1 MRREKLYLNDIVEVA
16 DAIRTTRFTT
26 IGHAVQPI

>member
-16 DAIRTTRFTT
+16 DAIHLFLRGVSQDAF
-26 IGHAVQPI
+26 